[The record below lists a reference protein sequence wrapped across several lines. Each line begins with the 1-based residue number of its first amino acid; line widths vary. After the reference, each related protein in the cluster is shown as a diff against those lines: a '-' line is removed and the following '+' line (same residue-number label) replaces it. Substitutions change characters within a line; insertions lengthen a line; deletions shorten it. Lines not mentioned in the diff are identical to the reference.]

1 MIDKFYEFTLCVNK
15 AHALFLK
22 TIERELSRNKIRD
35 LNASQALLIKNI
47 SEEIMNVGEAQRA
60 GYYTVTNITYNLD
73 KLDTLGYVM
82 KMKNNVD
89 LRATLVKLTEKGL
102 KVLQIVNSVIMSQ
115 SSMLKSA
122 GIDDNDMNNMTKILH
137 ELHKNFTSNS

>member
-1 MIDKFYEFTLCVNK
+1 
-15 AHALFLK
+15 
-22 TIERELSRNKIRD
+22 
-35 LNASQALLIKNI
+35 
-47 SEEIMNVGEAQRA
+47 MNVGEAQRA

>member
-22 TIERELSRNKIRD
+22 LIERELSINKIRD

-47 SEEIMNVGEAQRA
+47 SEEIMNVGQAQRA

-73 KLDTLGYVM
+73 KLATLGYVM
-82 KMKNNVD
+82 KMENNVD
-89 LRATLVKLTEKGL
+89 LRSTLVKLTEKGL
-102 KVLQIVNSVIMSQ
+102 KVLQIINGVIMSQ
-115 SSMLKSA
+115 SSMLKSV
-122 GIDDNDMNNMTKILH
+122 GIDDNDMDNITKILH
-137 ELHKNFTSNS
+137 ELHKIFMLSS